1 MLPPGYDE
9 KHALSPKEY
18 VSSSHA
24 GNYRVSALSLH
35 CACKLQRR
43 YIVDIVIA
51 QMIVTG
57 VLLFGFS
64 LEVLVSHLTGA
75 K

>member
-1 MLPPGYDE
+1 MLPLCYGSE
-9 KHALSPKEY
+9 RALSPKEY
-18 VSSSHA
+18 VSSSRA
-24 GNYRVSALSLH
+24 GNSSCARVTLH
-35 CACKLQRR
+35 CARQLQRR
-43 YIVDIVIA
+43 YIMDIVIA

-64 LEVLVSHLTGA
+64 VEVLLGHFNGS

>member
-1 MLPPGYDE
+1 M
-9 KHALSPKEY
+9 
-18 VSSSHA
+18 
-24 GNYRVSALSLH
+24 
-35 CACKLQRR
+35 
-43 YIVDIVIA
+43 DIVIA

-64 LEVLVSHLTGA
+64 LEVLVGHFTDA

>member
-1 MLPPGYDE
+1 
-9 KHALSPKEY
+9 
-18 VSSSHA
+18 
-24 GNYRVSALSLH
+24 
-35 CACKLQRR
+35 
-43 YIVDIVIA
+43 VDIVIA

-64 LEVLVSHLTGA
+64 VEVLLGHFAGA

>member
-1 MLPPGYDE
+1 
-9 KHALSPKEY
+9 
-18 VSSSHA
+18 
-24 GNYRVSALSLH
+24 
-35 CACKLQRR
+35 
-43 YIVDIVIA
+43 VDIVIA